1 MIGCRTAEEIG
12 EVLRHAR
19 RARGLTQAQAADRA
33 GIGVRLWNELE
44 NGKRDHVSITT
55 LLAMLRLVRVQ
66 LVLLDD
72 YPEGG
77 SRSAFREPQATYH
90 EYAEPSPP
98 AEVAAPVSP
107 LAPALPEPEPPP
119 ATTAPLV
126 SGQRVATGT
135 GANRR
140 RLTLEEAEAGALP
153 EPMTREEWAA
163 MAAASTPAPVP
174 TPAPAPTPAPEP
186 EAAPAPE
193 PAAAPTPRARTGRTV
208 VLPSPQL
215 RALALLDTGMSV
227 YRVARVLQL
236 PFDVVHR
243 WSVDARRAAGEST
256 AA

>member
-19 RARGLTQAQAADRA
+19 RARGLTQAQAAELA
-33 GIGVRLWNELE
+33 GTSPRLWNEME

-55 LLAMLRLVRVQ
+55 LLAMLQLVRVQ

-72 YPEGG
+72 CAEGG
-77 SRSAFREPQATYH
+77 SRSAFREPPETAH
-90 EYAEPSPP
+90 EPAELPPP
-98 AEVAAPVSP
+98 A
-107 LAPALPEPEPPP
+107 EPEPPP

-126 SGQRVATGT
+126 SGQRVDTGT
-135 GANRR
+135 GAGRR

-163 MAAASTPAPVP
+163 MAAASTPAR
-174 TPAPAPTPAPEP
+174 APAPTPE
-186 EAAPAPE
+186 PAPE
-193 PAAAPTPRARTGRTV
+193 PSPEPAPPTAAAAKPRDRTPRTV

-215 RALALLDTGMSV
+215 RALTLLAAGMSV
-227 YRVARVLQL
+227 YRVAAVMDL

-243 WSVDARRAAGEST
+243 WSVDARRAAKEST